1 MAAERRI
8 CGLLEWGLVPYARAC
23 AWQKELVGRRR
34 AGEIPDLLI
43 LCHHPPVITLG
54 RSAQREHLR
63 LPEAE
68 LGRRGVEVQESDRGG
83 DVTFHGPGQLVGYP
97 IVDLSSLKKDVVWY
111 LRSLEEVLIRA
122 TKDFGVDAARKTA
135 SEGLPRHGRGK
146 RPFYTGVWV
155 GSPESG
161 EEKLAAI
168 GVHISR
174 WITSHGFAY
183 NVTTDLSY
191 FDLIVPCGISDKR
204 VTSLARLLAQ
214 SQMQI
219 PRFARDDKSIMEA
232 AKRAVVKH
240 FGEVFGREMQPVE
253 PETWE
258 VWVGAQ

>member
-8 CGLLEWGLVPYARAC
+8 CGLLDWGLVPYARAC

-135 SEGLPRHGRGK
+135 PAGLPRPWRGK
-146 RPFYTGVWV
+146 RPFYTGGWV
-155 GSPESG
+155 G

-204 VTSLARLLAQ
+204 VTSLQKLLESSRSPQAPAWVRHEHRPVAGATGL
-214 SQMQI
+214 S
-219 PRFARDDKSIMEA
+219 P
-232 AKRAVVKH
+232 
-240 FGEVFGREMQPVE
+240 GR
-253 PETWE
+253 W
-258 VWVGAQ
+258 